1 MDNQQQPNP
10 FQWPQQDFQYQPPGP
25 QHPQMPHDGQSMPM
39 PGPTQST
46 PDLNTMYSQHP
57 QMGQQSAQQGFAP
70 QPHVQYPQQQM
81 PLDQALPPQ
90 QQQYQGLLAGQGA
103 LGGQPPQQ
111 ASYDAFTA
119 ANPYTQT
126 QQQYPQQ
133 PLINP
138 QSIPQYQVPPPH
150 TPYPPHPTS
159 QTASLYNNDPTA
171 PASAWEQQN
180 ITEVNPTQPQP
191 HPQPQHQNPPPA
203 TARAHALQSA
213 LSRIQILETDLERRE
228 TAAALALS
236 ATQSSPQQQEQDAQ
250 DLHEAL
256 LASLDSYEQDLRRQ
270 MELQGQGPG
279 AYEQQPYYAPS
290 TLRPAAISSP
300 AASEPGSA
308 RSGTSRISRPAP
320 PLPGQSSRRPARS
333 EASWRSPTPRPY
345 TPTRG
350 TTVEAAARNRAV
362 EEGRRWAGFERVRRD
377 GGGGETEGSVYTV
390 GEGEAERVGRGA
402 SKG

>member
-25 QHPQMPHDGQSMPM
+25 QYPQMPHDGQSMPM
-39 PGPTQST
+39 PGPTHST
-46 PDLNTMYSQHP
+46 PDLNAMYSQHP
-57 QMGQQSAQQGFAP
+57 QMGQQSAQQDFAP
-70 QPHVQYPQQQM
+70 QPPVQYPQQEV
-81 PLDQALPPQ
+81 PLDQALPAQ
-90 QQQYQGLLAGQGA
+90 QQQYQDLLAGQGA

-133 PLINP
+133 PFINP
-138 QSIPQYQVPPPH
+138 QPIPQYQVPPPQ

-180 ITEVNPTQPQP
+180 ITEVNPTQPQ
-191 HPQPQHQNPPPA
+191 HQNPQPA
-203 TARAHALQSA
+203 TARALALQHA
-213 LSRIQILETDLERRE
+213 RTRIRTLETDLERRE

-279 AYEQQPYYAPS
+279 AQEQQPYYAPS
-290 TLRPAAISSP
+290 TLHPAGISSP
-300 AASEPGSA
+300 AASV
-308 RSGTSRISRPAP
+308 RSGTSRISRPP
-320 PLPGQSSRRPARS
+320 PPRPGQSSRRPARS

-362 EEGRRWAGFERVRRD
+362 EEGRRWAGFERVRRE

-390 GEGEAERVGRGA
+390 GEGEGETETVGRGA
-402 SKG
+402 RKG